1 MDGHDDHHRW
11 PDGSV
16 VKENRVATL
25 VIRGG
30 AVYDP
35 LHHRDGEI
43 IDLWIENG
51 KVVEPPA
58 DPAFRADKELDASGC
73 VVMPGGVDMH
83 CHIAGPKVNAAR
95 RMLAGAQRS
104 ARQLGVPEF
113 PRTGNAGPVPSSFA
127 TGYLYAGLG
136 YTTAFD
142 AAIPPLHARAVHAEF
157 ADLPILDKGFYT
169 LLGNNQFVMQCLAQN
184 NQPALEAFVAWV
196 LSAAYGYAVKIVNPG
211 GVEYWKSARLP
222 LDDLDMPIG
231 SERVTPRHIVRQLAE
246 AADRLR
252 LPHPVHIHCNHL
264 GIPGNW
270 RTTLATMQSLEG
282 HRGHFT
288 HIQYHSYAGEPNDQA
303 TFGSATAQLVEY
315 VESHPEITVDV
326 GQVLFGD
333 TVSMTGDSQV
343 GYYLHRLTGRRWFSG
358 DTEVE
363 GGCGVV
369 PITYRDKSAV
379 HALQWAIGLE
389 WYLLMSD
396 PWRIAMSTDHPNGAS
411 FLAYPQIIALLM
423 SESLRAEM
431 LARLPAAMRSKTIL
445 GDLKR
450 EYSLREIAII
460 TRAAPARMLGLA
472 NKGHL
477 GCGADADVT
486 IYSRQD
492 DLREMF
498 EIPRYVLKGGEVVV
512 DGGEL
517 RSTPTGATWHTLRTW
532 DESFEKHMAWFFRDC
547 YTLNIK
553 NYVLEPE
560 DLAGQTASNSTSG

>member
-1 MDGHDDHHRW
+1 MAK
-11 PDGSV
+11 S
-16 VKENRVATL
+16 
-25 VIRGG
+25 VIRQG
-30 AVYDP
+30 AIYDP
-35 LHHRDGEI
+35 VHDRDGVVA
-43 IDLWIENG
+43 DLWIEDG
-51 KVVEPPA
+51 RIIATPVDPQVRPDVVI
-58 DPAFRADKELDASGC
+58 DATGC

-95 RMLAGAQRS
+95 RLLPGATRM
-104 ARQLGVPEF
+104 AAQLETREGF
-113 PRTGNAGPVPSSFA
+113 RAGNAGPVPSSFA

-157 ADLPILDKGFYT
+157 ADVPILDKGFYT
-169 LLGNNQFVMQCLAQN
+169 LLGNNRFMMDCLRKRD
-184 NQPALEAFVAWV
+184 PASLEAFVAWV
-196 LSAAYGYAVKIVNPG
+196 LEASYGYGVKIVNPG

-222 LDDLDMPIG
+222 LDDIDQAIG
-231 SERVTPRHIVRQLAE
+231 DEHVTPRAIVRQLAA
-246 AADRLR
+246 AADRLQ

-270 RTTLATMQSLEG
+270 KTTLATMQSLEG
-282 HRGHFT
+282 RRGHFT

-303 TFGSATAQLVEY
+303 TFGSATRQLVEY

-326 GQVLFGD
+326 GQVMFGD
-333 TVSMTGDSQV
+333 TVSMTGDSEV
-343 GYYLHRLTGRRWFSG
+343 GYYLHKLTGRRWFSG
-358 DTEVE
+358 DSEVE

-379 HALQWAIGLE
+379 HGLQWAIGLE
-389 WYLLMSD
+389 WYLLMGD

-431 LARLPAAMRSKTIL
+431 LARLPESVRQKTIL

-450 EYSLREIAII
+450 EYTLREIAII
-460 TRAAPARMLGLA
+460 TRAAPARMLGLTS
-472 NKGHL
+472 KGHL
-477 GCGADADVT
+477 GPGADADIT

-492 DLREMF
+492 DLRKMF
-498 EIPRYVLKGGEVVV
+498 EMPRYVLKGGEIIV

-517 RSTPTGATWHTLRTW
+517 RRSTAGQTWHTRRPW
-532 DESFEKHMAWFFRDC
+532 DESFEPKIKEFFDEH
-547 YTLNIK
+547 YTLNLA

-560 DLAGQTASNSTSG
+560 DVAAPVTG